1 MVELTTTITSI
12 LVIVGI
18 IFLIGELL
26 IVLFAILLAFVVD
39 SNIRGAAIQYKL
51 IKRIESYSMLD
62 LIHLNQ
68 ADSLFNKLLYDG
80 KGPLEYVDNLYYSL
94 YTAMINY
101 NTRKNGTPLNI
112 LDKVTK
118 YFLLKFIRRALK
130 KVRKLMV
137 SDYEI

>member
-51 IKRIESYSMLD
+51 IKRIEAYSMLD

-80 KGPLEYVDNLYYSL
+80 KEPLEYVDNLYYSL
-94 YTAMINY
+94 YAAMINY
-101 NTRKNGTPLNI
+101 NTRKNGSPLNI